1 MLPNNDANLTSAE
14 KGKVLW
20 DERLDEWLFARVGEW
35 RSSRAAPHAD
45 PDSRDVRYR
54 GHGTYSRGCPCRHG
68 IYEAVDVK

>member
-14 KGKVLW
+14 KGEVLW

-45 PDSRDVRYR
+45 PDSRDQR
-54 GHGTYSRGCPCRHG
+54 S
-68 IYEAVDVK
+68 